1 MKKILSLFLVMLTIW
16 LVLTAF
22 NIQELIVGII
32 VSLTLS
38 IIIGQHLNY
47 KFGLSII
54 PRLILFIILY
64 IPALIIELIKANI
77 DVAKRVLNPNLPI
90 KPGIVKIPTEI
101 KNDLGKLI
109 LANSIT
115 LTPGTISL
123 DADEENVYIH
133 WIDTSGDPKSVSSR
147 FEKILRRLF
156 K

>member
-1 MKKILSLFLVMLTIW
+1 MKKILSLFLVMLSIW
-16 LVLTAF
+16 LVLTGF

-32 VSLTLS
+32 VSITLS
-38 IIIGQHLNY
+38 VIIGQYLNY
-47 KFGLSII
+47 QFGLSII
-54 PRLILFIILY
+54 PKLLLFILLY

-90 KPGIVKIPTEI
+90 TPGIIKVHTEI

-123 DADEENVYIH
+123 DVDEENVYIH
-133 WIDTSGDPKSVSSR
+133 WLDTQGDVNSISSK